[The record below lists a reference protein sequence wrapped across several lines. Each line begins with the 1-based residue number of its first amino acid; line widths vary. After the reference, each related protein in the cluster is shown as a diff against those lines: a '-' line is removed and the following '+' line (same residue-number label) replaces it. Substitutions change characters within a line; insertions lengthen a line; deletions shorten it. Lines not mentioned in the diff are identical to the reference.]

1 MVLNKADRSE
11 SLGWLKSGRT
21 KLELMD
27 LFGAI
32 SANDE
37 QMEYRTMYG
46 SARGGWIT
54 DSVNVALDVAQS
66 GIVVDKSTG
75 GSRRA
80 LDMGGLIDTML
91 EDIPAPSVHWYVDKR
106 EDVNGDDD
114 YVACEKG
121 AENFNDQ
128 PFSMTATTVGYDP
141 YLGRTCTRRVYSGR
155 AMIGDGITLLHRRLT
170 DNKADGT
177 STTPTAAAATTTAAT
192 TTATLGPSSQV
203 TGIFA
208 NRGVS
213 RAPLDPPL
221 AIAGD
226 IVTLPG
232 VPDSTR
238 VGDTLTSTGRMV
250 PAAPAASTTPR
261 RHP

>member
-1 MVLNKADRSE
+1 
-11 SLGWLKSGRT
+11 
-21 KLELMD
+21 
-27 LFGAI
+27 
-32 SANDE
+32 
-37 QMEYRTMYG
+37 
-46 SARGGWIT
+46 
-54 DSVNVALDVAQS
+54 
-66 GIVVDKSTG
+66 
-75 GSRRA
+75 
-80 LDMGGLIDTML
+80 MGGLIDTML